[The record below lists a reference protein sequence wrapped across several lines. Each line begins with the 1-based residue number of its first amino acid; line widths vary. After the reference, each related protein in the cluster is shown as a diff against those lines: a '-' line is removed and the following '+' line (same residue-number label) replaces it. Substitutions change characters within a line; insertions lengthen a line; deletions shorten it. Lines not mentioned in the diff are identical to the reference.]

1 MVWRGTTSI
10 TDRIFACLPYL
21 LPIINGLVFGSY
33 LLGRFPILQILLIP
47 LQPILVLYMSL
58 GQLGRLLLFFALFI
72 FVVRNEK
79 IVHFIRFNTMQ
90 AILLNIV
97 IFLCEVLRE
106 LLAFIPNTGFAI
118 ETISNLV
125 FVVIVGTV
133 VYSIIQ
139 SILGRYA
146 ELPTI
151 SDAVYAQV
159 R

>member
-21 LPIINGLVFGSY
+21 LPLINSLVFGSY
-33 LLGRFPILQILLIP
+33 LLGRFPILQLLLIP
-47 LQPILVLYMSL
+47 LQPIVVLYMSL

-106 LLAFIPNTGFAI
+106 LLGFIPNTGFAI

-125 FVVIVGTV
+125 FVVVVGTV
-133 VYSIIQ
+133 VYSMIQ
-139 SILGRYA
+139 SLLGRYA

-151 SDAVYAQV
+151 SDAVYTQV